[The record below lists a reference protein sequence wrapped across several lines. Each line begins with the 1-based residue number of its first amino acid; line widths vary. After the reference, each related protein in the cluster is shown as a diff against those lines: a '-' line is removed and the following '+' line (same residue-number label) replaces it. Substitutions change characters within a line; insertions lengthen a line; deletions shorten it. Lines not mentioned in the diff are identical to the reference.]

1 MKTPTLETIKRDYN
15 ELVGMM
21 KDIKTIEQCKDIEQK
36 HRLTIEINGEFIE
49 DYVKDGGTNEDIEW
63 IRVEHYKSLD
73 YIYFFNNGPVH
84 RPIYFDVWTDELDAE
99 FISDTTIEKLDKDY
113 EEGIKWIEERK
124 EYYKRK
130 RGD

>member
-15 ELVGMM
+15 KLIEIM

-73 YIYFFNNGPVH
+73 YIYFFNNNPVH
-84 RPIYFDVWTDELDAE
+84 HPIYFDVWTDELDAE

-113 EEGIKWIEERK
+113 EEGIKWIKERK